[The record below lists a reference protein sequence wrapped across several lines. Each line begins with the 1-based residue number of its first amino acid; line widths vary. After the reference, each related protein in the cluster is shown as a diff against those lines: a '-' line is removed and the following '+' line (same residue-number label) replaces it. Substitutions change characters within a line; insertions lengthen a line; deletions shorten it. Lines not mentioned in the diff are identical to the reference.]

1 MTRLLRY
8 SLVGLCLAF
17 LLVVTS
23 STVLADNILL
33 TVDENGN
40 GTLVSPFVSGPL
52 ALPSS
57 LAQDPGPG
65 GLAGALTYSLL
76 NPPGLV
82 IGDVILTEG
91 GVMGDLLR
99 FNSNGTLVFYS
110 LPGEGTLADIG
121 FPTAFQTNLVSF
133 AEGLDGTFFYTPS
146 AGQPGFVAGAAVP
159 VSYRF
164 ISDSVPEPTTIFL
177 FGTGL
182 AGVIAR
188 KRRKARLNANDQD
201 SNPTT

>member
-8 SLVGLCLAF
+8 SLVGFCLAF

-23 STVLADNILL
+23 SNALADNIVL
-33 TVDENGN
+33 TVDENGH
-40 GTLVSPFVSGPL
+40 GALVNPVSGTFL
-52 ALPSS
+52 LPSS

-65 GLAGALTYSLL
+65 GLAGALTYNLL

-82 IGDVILTEG
+82 VGDVILTEG

-133 AEGLDGTFFYTPS
+133 AEGLDGTFLYTPL
-146 AGQPGFVAGAAVP
+146 AGQPGFVAGAGFP

-164 ISDSVPEPTTIFL
+164 VSDSVPEPTTIFL

-182 AGVIAR
+182 AGMIVR
-188 KRRKARLNANDQD
+188 KRRKARLDSNDRD
-201 SNPTT
+201 SNPST

>member
-8 SLVGLCLAF
+8 SLVGFCLAF

-23 STVLADNILL
+23 SNALADNILL

-52 ALPSS
+52 VLPSS

-65 GLAGALTYSLL
+65 GLAGALTYNLL

-91 GVMGDLLR
+91 GVMGNLCV
-99 FNSNGTLVFYS
+99 STLMVHWFS
-110 LPGEGTLADIG
+110 ILSPGKERLPTLASQRLSRL
-121 FPTAFQTNLVSF
+121 TWSVSPRDLM
-133 AEGLDGTFFYTPS
+133 EHS
-146 AGQPGFVAGAAVP
+146 C
-159 VSYRF
+159 
-164 ISDSVPEPTTIFL
+164 I
-177 FGTGL
+177 
-182 AGVIAR
+182 
-188 KRRKARLNANDQD
+188 RL
-201 SNPTT
+201 